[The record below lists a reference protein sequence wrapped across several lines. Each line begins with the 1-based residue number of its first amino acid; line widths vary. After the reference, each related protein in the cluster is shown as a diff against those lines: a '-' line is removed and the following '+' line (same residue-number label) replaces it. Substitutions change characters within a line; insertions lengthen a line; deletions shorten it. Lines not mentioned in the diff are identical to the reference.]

1 MIYKLFLEGMNNFQ
15 LQHYLENKGIL
26 TPMGVKKWQ
35 YNVINSILTN
45 EKYCG
50 DAILQKKFSID
61 VVLHTLK
68 KNEGELPQYRIYN
81 NHPAIIPK
89 ATWEYLQELY
99 AVKFKNN
106 LYPLSNKIECGIC
119 HNPYMPN
126 LRDISFCKK
135 HS

>member
-1 MIYKLFLEGMNNFQ
+1 M
-15 LQHYLENKGIL
+15 H
-26 TPMGVKKWQ
+26 
-35 YNVINSILTN
+35 SILTN

-89 ATWEYLQELY
+89 PTWEYVQELY
-99 AVKFKNN
+99 SIKYTDNS
-106 LYPLSNKIECGIC
+106 YPLSNKIECGQPIIIVVLPLY
-119 HNPYMPN
+119 NEKIAN
-126 LRDISFCKK
+126 TFVSAILNSNGLGLAN
-135 HS
+135 